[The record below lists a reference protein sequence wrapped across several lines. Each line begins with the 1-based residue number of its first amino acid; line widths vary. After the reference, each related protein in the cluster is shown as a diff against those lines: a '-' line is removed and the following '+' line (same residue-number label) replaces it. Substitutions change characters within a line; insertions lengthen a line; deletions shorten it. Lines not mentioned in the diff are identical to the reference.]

1 MARAA
6 GKRAAKP
13 AAVSN
18 TIPKPPST
26 ASGPPTPFQVASA
39 SLRPFLSTLP
49 TDHVYLV
56 HVDNTPPTLKKRVFV
71 VPVILNFLIIL
82 GLCVRIY
89 YAAPVYLEQIIT
101 IFGYDTAYK
110 VDTRTAGAGEL
121 MNTVSSRTLLLMLDY
136 SIFALIG
143 SWPREFLFGSK
154 TSRFVGPWEW
164 RRTIGFR
171 ETEIIVRRGR
181 KWDTPLLVGESLD
194 QVKTWSIDDELT
206 LKVKVDPAMRTSYV
220 GKTGYLLLDKDWDL
234 DFKGMLDA
242 HKLVDKG
249 TIQIKDLENLVLV
262 YYQKQ
267 WLVWQVHQAPQIS
280 KLEEQDT
287 VLEKFKSKLADLGAE
302 DVFFRWIEI
311 MQFETSQPGGFTEG
325 RQAEAMRELKKLLTK
340 KGVDYAQFWEEIGGQ
355 AGLPGFEATD

>member
-1 MARAA
+1 MARAT
-6 GKRAAKP
+6 GRRATKP
-13 AAVSN
+13 SAVSN
-18 TIPKPPST
+18 TTPKPPPT
-26 ASGPPTPFQVASA
+26 ASSGPPTPFQHAPV

-49 TDHVYLV
+49 TDHIFLV

-71 VPVILNFLIIL
+71 VPVVLNLLIIL

-89 YAAPVYLEQIIT
+89 YAAPVYLAQIIT

-110 VDTRTAGAGEL
+110 VDTQTAGAGEL

-154 TSRFVGPWEW
+154 ASRFVGPWEW

-181 KWDTPLLVGESLD
+181 KWDTPLLTGENPD
-194 QVKTWSIDDELT
+194 QMKTWTIDDELT
-206 LKVKVDPAMRTSYV
+206 IKLKVDPAMRTSYI

-234 DFKGMLDA
+234 DFKGILDA
-242 HKLVDKG
+242 QKLVQKG
-249 TIQIKDLENLVLV
+249 TIQLKDLENLALV

-267 WLVWQVHQAPQIS
+267 WLVWQVHIPPQIS
-280 KLEEQDT
+280 KGEEEQDT
-287 VLEKFKSKLADLGAE
+287 FS
-302 DVFFRWIEI
+302 F
-311 MQFETSQPGGFTEG
+311 
-325 RQAEAMRELKKLLTK
+325 
-340 KGVDYAQFWEEIGGQ
+340 
-355 AGLPGFEATD
+355 AGLRSCSLRLPSREDLQKDDKLRRCEN